1 MFCPVFGDSNLSFAN
16 KMWNTYLDERE
27 EKVGYKMREAIMS
40 KTPYILVLGDKE
52 TDNEAVTY
60 RTSQSEDKI
69 TLKLDE
75 FINKVKEEIENK
87 TK

>member
-1 MFCPVFGDSNLSFAN
+1 
-16 KMWNTYLDERE
+16 
-27 EKVGYKMREAIMS
+27 MREAIMS

-52 TDNEAVTY
+52 KDSEAVTY